1 MFYSETLLSKTG
13 PLARVWLS
21 ANLER
26 KLSKS
31 HILQSDIESS
41 VNAIVDQG
49 QAPMALRLSGQ
60 LLLGV
65 VRIYSRKTRYL
76 LDDCNEALMKIKMV
90 CLCSLGGKS
99 SSALLFCLHQ
109 LTPFLLQQAF
119 RLTNNN
125 DLSSS
130 VVLPSGSL
138 TLPDVLTESDLFTNL
153 DPSILFSQSATPA
166 VKPPLSSAGWSSN
179 LLTDSQSIPARKDP
193 VPSELPHLED
203 DTGLVLDL
211 GEDEYPLGHD
221 PDMSIEVGRDAPA
234 PRPVGEDLF
243 SDQPFDGDLDLDL
256 GEGNNAGINKSSV
269 LGDKDHDD
277 LDNFLLQNDESRL
290 EDTVMGGM
298 DDPATAALAED
309 STILPADEDI
319 ERQRTMSRS
328 ASPLSEARSSVVR
341 ELEETFVDNEN
352 ENESAAAPQRVKRRR
367 LLHADEATFISKE
380 QLKQQREDR
389 SKILKPSSD
398 LPRDLVLLTLTS
410 MQRGGAFVSSV
421 MEDNVYIQ
429 TPQLRDLLTA
439 TSAQKAGE
447 LKRKR
452 AGSTDA
458 FGQENEDQSL
468 PQLDINLDESMINEN
483 APANESILN
492 QHLSSEIDIPADE
505 EHEGVRAQF
514 QGEDDQAMEA
524 QEARSEREESALP
537 PVEPISVGTEHAAG
551 LLREHLG
558 HKDSADSQV
567 IFQDLFPEQTTSRA
581 DATKMFFE
589 VLVLATKD
597 AIAVEQD
604 TEKIGGTLKVTAK
617 NALWNSRT
625 DFDVTGEA
633 ETQSHMAAPILA

>member
-76 LDDCNEALMKIKMV
+76 LDDCNEALMKIKW
-90 CLCSLGGKS
+90 
-99 SSALLFCLHQ
+99 F
-109 LTPFLLQQAF
+109 AF

-319 ERQRTMSRS
+319 DRQRTMSRS

-398 LPRDLVLLTLTS
+398 LPRDLTW
-410 MQRGGAFVSSV
+410 SSFRPHK
-421 MEDNVYIQ
+421 M
-429 TPQLRDLLTA
+429 
-439 TSAQKAGE
+439 K
-447 LKRKR
+447 K
-452 AGSTDA
+452 ST
-458 FGQENEDQSL
+458 
-468 PQLDINLDESMINEN
+468 
-483 APANESILN
+483 
-492 QHLSSEIDIPADE
+492 
-505 EHEGVRAQF
+505 
-514 QGEDDQAMEA
+514 
-524 QEARSEREESALP
+524 
-537 PVEPISVGTEHAAG
+537 
-551 LLREHLG
+551 
-558 HKDSADSQV
+558 
-567 IFQDLFPEQTTSRA
+567 
-581 DATKMFFE
+581 
-589 VLVLATKD
+589 
-597 AIAVEQD
+597 
-604 TEKIGGTLKVTAK
+604 
-617 NALWNSRT
+617 
-625 DFDVTGEA
+625 
-633 ETQSHMAAPILA
+633 

>member
-76 LDDCNEALMKIKMV
+76 LDDCNEALMKIKM
-90 CLCSLGGKS
+90 
-99 SSALLFCLHQ
+99 
-109 LTPFLLQQAF
+109 AF

-125 DLSSS
+125 DLSTT
-130 VVLPSGSL
+130 VALPSGSL

-153 DPSILFSQSATPA
+153 DPSILFGNSQSAASA

-179 LLTDSQSIPARKDP
+179 LLTDSQSAPLRKDP

-256 GEGNNAGINKSSV
+256 GEEIHKAGTNKSSV
-269 LGDKDHDD
+269 LGDQDHDN
-277 LDNFLLQNDESRL
+277 LDNFLQNDQSHL
-290 EDTVMGGM
+290 EDTTMGGT
-298 DDPATAALAED
+298 DEGLAAPLAED
-309 STILPADEDI
+309 STMLPVEDGL
-319 ERQRTMSRS
+319 ERRRTMSRS

-341 ELEETFVDNEN
+341 ELEDTLNVDD

-367 LLHADEATFISKE
+367 LLHADETTFISKE
-380 QLKQQREDR
+380 QLKHQREDR
-389 SKILKPSSD
+389 SKILKPASD
-398 LPRDLVLLTLTS
+398 LPRDPVLLTLTS

-421 MEDNVYIQ
+421 MEDNMYIQ
-429 TPQLRDLLTA
+429 TSQLRDLLTA
-439 TSAQKAGE
+439 TCAQKAGE

-452 AGSTDA
+452 DSSTTA
-458 FGQENEDQSL
+458 FGQENDDQSL
-468 PQLDINLDESMINEN
+468 LQLDLNLEESMIDDNTAPNETM
-483 APANESILN
+483 AN
-492 QHLSSEIDIPADE
+492 QLSSEVDIPADVQNDE
-505 EHEGVRAQF
+505 LHPEFGS
-514 QGEDDQAMEA
+514 EDDHAFGAHGDQGD
-524 QEARSEREESALP
+524 SALP

-551 LLREHLG
+551 LLREQLSN
-558 HKDSADSQV
+558 KDSGKTQV
-567 IFQDLFPEQTTSRA
+567 VFQELFPEQTTSRS

-604 TEKIGGTLKVTAK
+604 TENIGGTLRVKAK
-617 NALWNSRT
+617 DALWSTRT
-625 DFDVTGEA
+625 EA
-633 ETQSHMAAPILA
+633 DAVGGIKYQSHVVAPVLG